1 MSNPS
6 NVRAN
11 RSPRRPLRTG
21 GIRIGELA
29 RRAAVSRA
37 TIHHYVTEGLLP
49 EPRKTSRTMAY
60 YDPSCVDRIALI
72 KDLKARYLPLPAI
85 RRLVAAQGTAPSSRL
100 GLQTLAHEV
109 RAVLEPAERPLTQG
123 EAAAEFGIEA
133 DTLRE
138 IERLGLVRADAE
150 GRFGPHD
157 VAVLRVLGRMR
168 AAGLSQEAGFAAS
181 DLAIYVEATTAL
193 IAREVEVFSRTLAG
207 RGGRGDIVRLA
218 AVAATEA
225 TELVAALRRRHI
237 VELLGAAMAVEDV
250 DEDEDLGKR
259 GG

>member
-1 MSNPS
+1 MAKMSNSS
-6 NVRAN
+6 NARAA
-11 RSPRRPLRTG
+11 SASRRPRRTG

-29 RRAAVSRA
+29 RRAAVSHA
-37 TIHHYVTEGLLP
+37 TIHHYVAEGLLP
-49 EPRKTSRTMAY
+49 EPRRTSRTMAY

-85 RRLVAAQGTAPSSRL
+85 RRLVAAQGASPSKL

-109 RAVLEPAERPLTQG
+109 RAVLEPPERPLSREDVVAMTG
-123 EAAAEFGIEA
+123 LEP

-138 IERLGLVRADAE
+138 IERLGVARAGED
-150 GRFGPHD
+150 GTFGPHD

-168 AAGLSQEAGFAAS
+168 AAGLSQEAGFATA
-181 DLAIYVEATTAL
+181 DLAMYVDATTSL

-207 RGGRGDIVRLA
+207 RSGPGDLVRLA

-237 VELLGAAMAVEDV
+237 VELLGAAMASEA
-250 DEDEDLGKR
+250 DERTR
-259 GG
+259 GGHT